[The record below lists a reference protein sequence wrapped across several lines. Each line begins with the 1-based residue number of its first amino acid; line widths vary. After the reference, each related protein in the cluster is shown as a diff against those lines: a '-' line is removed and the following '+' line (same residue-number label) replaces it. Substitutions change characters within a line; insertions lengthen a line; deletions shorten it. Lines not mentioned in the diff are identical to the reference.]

1 MSTGRQT
8 QLPSAPAQHPRLR
21 TRRPASITE
30 LKQQALA
37 VELDLTQEF
46 KKCLKET
53 EMWRNKG
60 RDCLEKGDLEQAFML
75 FARSATMALDT
86 LPLHPQYTAN
96 LKEHQRQNL
105 SWVSRLVAAILR
117 SSLIS
122 SSLAW
127 SGNP

>member
-1 MSTGRQT
+1 MSSGRPT
-8 QLPSAPAQHPRLR
+8 LPPAAPLPRPR
-21 TRRPASITE
+21 QRSRRPASITE

-37 VELDLTQEF
+37 VELDLAQEF

-60 RDCLEKGDLEQAFML
+60 RDCLEKGDLEQAFMF

-86 LPLHPQYTAN
+86 LPLHPQYLTN

-105 SWVSRLVAAILR
+105 SWVSGRAFPMPR
-117 SSLIS
+117 
-122 SSLAW
+122 
-127 SGNP
+127 PP